1 MFVALNIINSD
12 RSADA
17 RTALSIIVSGLMGAA
32 GAHPPASC
40 LARGASMQ
48 RAWLSG

>member
-17 RTALSIIVSGLMGAA
+17 RTALSIIESGLMGAA
-32 GAHPPASC
+32 GAHPPASLRVVLRC
-40 LARGASMQ
+40 SARG
-48 RAWLSG
+48 

>member
-17 RTALSIIVSGLMGAA
+17 RTALSITVSGAMAPPVRT
-32 GAHPPASC
+32 HPLPVLRLVLRC
-40 LARGASMQ
+40 GARG
-48 RAWLSG
+48 